1 VVARAPV
8 HSTQLIDLATELL
21 READHLFDRELLSGS
36 EAGPSMRGVLQGIRA
51 KLRRAWEIKNERPGS
66 AMGLASE
73 VLRELEGLAA
83 ARQDAAEGI

>member
-1 VVARAPV
+1 
-8 HSTQLIDLATELL
+8 LL

-36 EAGPSMRGVLQGIRA
+36 EAGLRGILQGIRA
-51 KLRRAWEIKNERPGS
+51 KLRRAWEIKDERPGS